1 MGEEALAEM
10 KRTYQRFLA
19 VGLGLM
25 LVAFALMIWHPFGR
39 SASLFLAVVIFL
51 FAFIPLEF
59 ARRIARRMAIVALRG
74 TEKLN

>member
-1 MGEEALAEM
+1 MDETLDVM
-10 KRTYQRFLA
+10 KKTYQRFLA

-25 LVAFALMIWHPFGR
+25 LVAFLMMIWHPFGR
-39 SASLFLAVVIFL
+39 NASLVLAVVMFL

-59 ARRIARRMAIVALRG
+59 ARRIARRMAMVALRG